1 LTAETRRSP
10 YTFEIIVGQESAVVV
25 VLEPVMKDGSSECSS
40 SAWSLWKTALIL
52 VSPDTVVPWHH
63 AGFRLYWR
71 FLSRVR
77 NPVARR
83 RVNKEIQNLPGAGW
97 PLFAIT
103 VTLSLLWISSQSNGH
118 PQAALLLL

>member
-1 LTAETRRSP
+1 
-10 YTFEIIVGQESAVVV
+10 
-25 VLEPVMKDGSSECSS
+25 VL
-40 SAWSLWKTALIL
+40 LLRL
-52 VSPDTVVPWHH
+52 VFVEDSTHPRVADTVVPWHH
-63 AGFRLYWR
+63 AGFQLYWR